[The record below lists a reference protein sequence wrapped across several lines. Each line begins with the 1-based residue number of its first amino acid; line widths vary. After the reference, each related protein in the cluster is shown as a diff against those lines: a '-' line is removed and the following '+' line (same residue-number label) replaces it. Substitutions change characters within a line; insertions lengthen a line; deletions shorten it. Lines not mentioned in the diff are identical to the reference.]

1 MKKVITIILII
12 IFIFVVAIGALAIKD
27 IIEENKLRD
36 ESETLLEL
44 TNAEEYDDN
53 KINEVLNRT
62 VTNGNCAKVEK
73 ALKEYVKAEYEE
85 TKKIR
90 NILENEK
97 IYNVLTPENY
107 KNDGPEFEESLK
119 YIEESKNTI
128 KEASENLIIL
138 MSEEEKLKYIEKQKF
153 NDSTDKDYYLNFYKE
168 LINVDENIN
177 ENDKLEMRK
186 STDEVILFLDS
197 MKEILEFLKE
207 NKNEWN
213 VENNELVF
221 TSEKLSNEFNTL
233 VDKLGEE

>member
-1 MKKVITIILII
+1 MKKVITIILIL
-12 IFIFVVAIGALAIKD
+12 IFIFIVVVGAFSIKD
-27 IIEENKLRD
+27 ILEENKLRD
-36 ESETLLEL
+36 ESELLLEL
-44 TNAEEYDDN
+44 TNAEEYDDS
-53 KINEVLNRT
+53 KISEVLNRT
-62 VTNGNCAKVEK
+62 ITKGDCAKVEK

-119 YIEESKNTI
+119 YIEDSKNTI

-168 LINVDENIN
+168 LINVDENAN
-177 ENDKLEMRK
+177 KTDMENMNK
-186 STDEVILFLDS
+186 STSDVISFLDS
-197 MKEILEFLKE
+197 MEEILEFLKE

-221 TSEKLSNEFNTL
+221 TSEKLSDEFNNL
-233 VDKLGEE
+233 IDKLGEE

>member
-107 KNDGPEFEESLK
+107 KNDGPKLEESLK
-119 YIEESKNTI
+119 YIEEYKNTI

-221 TSEKLSNEFNTL
+221 TSEKLSNEFN
-233 VDKLGEE
+233 

>member
-1 MKKVITIILII
+1 
-12 IFIFVVAIGALAIKD
+12 
-27 IIEENKLRD
+27 
-36 ESETLLEL
+36 
-44 TNAEEYDDN
+44 
-53 KINEVLNRT
+53 
-62 VTNGNCAKVEK
+62 
-73 ALKEYVKAEYEE
+73 
-85 TKKIR
+85 
-90 NILENEK
+90 
-97 IYNVLTPENY
+97 
-107 KNDGPEFEESLK
+107 
-119 YIEESKNTI
+119 
-128 KEASENLIIL
+128 

>member
-107 KNDGPEFEESLK
+107 KNDGPEFKESLK
-119 YIEESKNTI
+119 YIEDSKNTI
-128 KEASENLIIL
+128 KEASENFIIL

-177 ENDKLEMRK
+177 ENDKAEMRK